1 MTIYDLPSTL
11 PWAKL
16 LKDYNF
22 MSYFTKLLVP
32 GMTQDDFI
40 LEIIMLIGAMATDVN
55 VCAFLNLFLNET
67 IFQCSICDVHYLSQA
82 CSILATGNLISS
94 LYSLFQDKQADAEIM
109 LQLLNCF
116 HKYVDELNKN

>member
-55 VCAFLNLFLNET
+55 VRAFLNLKQSSNG
-67 IFQCSICDVHYLSQA
+67 SMCDVHYLSQA

-116 HKYVDELNKN
+116 HKYVDELTN